1 MVRAHMPALEF
12 PKHHVRLLQD
22 LGTRLLDNR
31 KPGTPSDA
39 FARELLVGFFET
51 CMHAGLDRVLA
62 ELAEVHSP
70 IDLTDR
76 ATLADHPGLQA
87 ALATQLD
94 GANIDGG
101 GPRAAKPVTIANC
114 IVAALGL
121 TVVEEPDRTITLDD
135 AARREFVAAL
145 ASVVDVELETPPP
158 PRADA
163 RNQER
168 EVPKIRAV
176 IVAKA
181 RELCEPQYLSS
192 FDKIVAQLD
201 DRAMRMIKQP
211 KVPLDASQGIQ
222 LALQQARD
230 AVYARVASAAID
242 RAKEKLAAVNAEAAE
257 RIDQP
262 VSLKLT
268 PRDVAI
274 LRACSDRVPKMPKE
288 FSESLLGTLSEM
300 ARVAWRAAEK
310 PVRPYAASQTFVV
323 GELIE
328 HVKFGRGTV
337 LSTLANRIEVEFPDG
352 KHTLVH
358 LPPRR

>member
-1 MVRAHMPALEF
+1 MPALEF
-12 PKHHVRLLQD
+12 SNHAVRLLQD
-22 LGTRLLDNR
+22 LATRLLDNR
-31 KPGTPSDA
+31 KPGTASDL

-62 ELAEVHSP
+62 ELAEVHTP

-94 GANIDGG
+94 GASIDGG
-101 GPRAAKPVTIANC
+101 GPRAAKPGTIATC
-114 IVAALGL
+114 IVTALGL
-121 TVVEEPDRTITLDD
+121 TLVDEPDRTISLDD
-135 AARREFVAAL
+135 AARRDFVAAL

-181 RELCEPQYLSS
+181 RTLCEPQHLGS
-192 FDKIVAQLD
+192 FEKIVAQLD

-211 KVPLDASQGIQ
+211 KVPLDASQAVQ
-222 LALQQARD
+222 LALHQARN
-230 AVYARVASAAID
+230 AVYTRVASTAID
-242 RAKEKLAAVNAEAAE
+242 RAKDKLASVNAEAAA

-262 VSLKLT
+262 VTLKLT

-288 FSESLLGTLSEM
+288 FGDSLLGTLSEM
-300 ARVAWRAAEK
+300 ARIGWRSAEK

-337 LSTLANRIEVEFPDG
+337 LSTLANRLEVEFPDG
-352 KHTLVH
+352 KYTLVH
-358 LPPRR
+358 VAPRR